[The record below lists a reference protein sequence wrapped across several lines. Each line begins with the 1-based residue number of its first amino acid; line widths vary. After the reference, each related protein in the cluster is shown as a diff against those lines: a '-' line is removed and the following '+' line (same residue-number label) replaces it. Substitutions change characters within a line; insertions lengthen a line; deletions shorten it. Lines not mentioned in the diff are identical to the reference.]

1 MDSKETIKARS
12 FMILVI
18 MFAVGTSILIAPGGL
33 AIDAK
38 QDAWIASIVGISI
51 NIALVLLYAALGNR
65 YPNKTFVEYCIISLG
80 PWIGRIV
87 ALLFVAF
94 CYILASLMLGDMGI
108 FLTSQIMPDTPM
120 EILKIIFTLVIIVA
134 IRAGLKVYTH
144 AAEIFITWMFGLFIM
159 LIIPSTPKFHF
170 DQLFP
175 LLEFGIKPV
184 FKGAYNFLALQ
195 EMVVLL
201 MFYPYV
207 SAGAKDLRSRFIIG
221 TAIGGSLI
229 IIMTL
234 SSILVLGPA
243 LTANQLFPAYAMAK
257 HINIGEFLERIE
269 SVMMFL
275 WILSIFIKITLTF
288 HASVRGMVQIF
299 KIKNEKPFVWPLA
312 IGMIVLSSM
321 CYPSTMFVINLLTH
335 SWAAFSLVFILIV
348 PMLVLC
354 VSLIRRQRAD
364 SSN

>member
-18 MFAVGTSILIAPGGL
+18 MFAVGTSILITPGGL

-38 QDAWIASIVGISI
+38 QDAWMAGILGVVI
-51 NIALVLLYAALGNR
+51 NILLVLLYATLGNR

-80 PWIGRIV
+80 PWIGKFV

-120 EILKIIFTLVIIVA
+120 EILKIIFTFVIVMA

-144 AAEIFITWMFGLFIM
+144 AAEIFIIWMFGLFIL
-159 LIIPSTPKFHF
+159 LILTSAPKFHF
-170 DQLFP
+170 DNLYP

-207 SAGAKDLRSRFIIG
+207 SVGTKDRRSRFIIG
-221 TAIGGSLI
+221 MSIGGSLI

-243 LTANQLFPAYAMAK
+243 LTANQLFPAYAVAK

-275 WILSIFIKITLTF
+275 WILSIFMKITLTF
-288 HASVRGMVQIF
+288 HASVLGMAQIF
-299 KIKNEKPFVWPLA
+299 NFKDEKPFVWPFA

-321 CYPSTMFVINLLTH
+321 CYPSTMFVIKLLTH
-335 SWAAFSLVFILIV
+335 SWAAFSLLFMLILPLLVFG
-348 PMLVLC
+348 
-354 VSLIRRQRAD
+354 VSLIRRQSAN